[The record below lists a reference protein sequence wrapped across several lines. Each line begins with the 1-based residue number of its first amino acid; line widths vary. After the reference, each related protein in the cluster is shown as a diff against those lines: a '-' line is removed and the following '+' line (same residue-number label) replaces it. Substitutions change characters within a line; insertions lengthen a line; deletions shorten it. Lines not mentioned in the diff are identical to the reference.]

1 MAAVSPSAPSRAASC
16 GAPSAPTS
24 ANAAAAAAAIPRV
37 WVKTESARR
46 WAPWLFRMENLV
58 APPMPSKSP
67 VPWMTL
73 YTGMARFSAARP
85 VVPRPWATKK
95 VSARM

>member
-1 MAAVSPSAPSRAASC
+1 MNIKQIKALAQILAQNDLSALEINEGETHIRLDRPDAQSAAQA
-16 GAPSAPTS
+16 GA
-24 ANAAAAAAAIPRV
+24 V
-37 WVKTESARR
+37 
-46 WAPWLFRMENLV
+46 LV
-58 APPMPSKSP
+58 APPMPSSSP